1 MSGQINAIYPK
12 KDLGMK
18 IKSQPLQVTEFVA
31 YCMQLITEK
40 MIDLNV
46 CSKLCEW
53 KIYTLQME
61 AVSKRHLITD
71 RVMIRQEPH

>member
-1 MSGQINAIYPK
+1 MQFTQNILGNENEVATIASYWIRCLLHAINHR
-12 KDLGMK
+12 
-18 IKSQPLQVTEFVA
+18 
-31 YCMQLITEK
+31 K

-61 AVSKRHLITD
+61 AVSKCHLITD